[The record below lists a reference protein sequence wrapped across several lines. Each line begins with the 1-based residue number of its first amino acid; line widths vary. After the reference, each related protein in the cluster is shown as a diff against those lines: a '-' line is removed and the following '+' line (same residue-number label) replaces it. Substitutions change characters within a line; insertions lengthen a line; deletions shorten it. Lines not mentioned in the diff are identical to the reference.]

1 MGAGVKTTRAGQVA
15 IGAGAATYTFAG
27 VNSAA
32 SKAAQSGPTYLLT
45 SDGAGNLATSGID
58 IGQIAGLDNRVS
70 TLENGFSDLNGR
82 IDKAFEGT
90 AMALAMAGG
99 SLPADKNFAV
109 SINWGTFEG
118 QNAFAGTAHAR
129 LTDNLFING
138 GVGASDHTVGGRA
151 GLMLAW

>member
-1 MGAGVKTTRAGQVA
+1 
-15 IGAGAATYTFAG
+15 
-27 VNSAA
+27 
-32 SKAAQSGPTYLLT
+32 
-45 SDGAGNLATSGID
+45 
-58 IGQIAGLDNRVS
+58 
-70 TLENGFSDLNGR
+70 
-82 IDKAFEGT
+82 
-90 AMALAMAGG
+90 MALAMAGG

-138 GVGASDHTVGGRA
+138 GVGVGASDHTVGGRA